1 MKKKLLIGMA
11 LLFSMLFFSQKKDSI
26 APAKKVLSYF
36 AERFPVTRVIN
47 VEYNQVTPYNYTSKL
62 SDKDLPEGKVNN
74 LYQLKASA
82 NIHFIKKP
90 KWMLGTTL
98 SYKYTSMNINKSD
111 MLSGSSGSENI
122 NFGYHTE
129 ALNLSYFSKLFKKN
143 VIYSGSFIVD
153 GSDHKFER
161 IHGIISGN
169 MVLKATPETKM
180 TLGLIAFLDPSS
192 VFFIAPSFTYRH
204 QFANGLI
211 ADVLLP
217 KGSYLRKEVFS
228 QNGRVSLG
236 SELDNTFFYL
246 YNFNNSDKT
255 YNFSQLEINSGL
267 TYEHTLGRFFIAT
280 LKTGI
285 KSIPIARVFEKN
297 KKMRDYIFDAKP
309 KASFYFNIGISF
321 NPFAKAINKRL

>member
-1 MKKKLLIGMA
+1 MKKKILMRGA
-11 LLFSMLFFSQKKDSI
+11 LLFPMLSFSQKKDST

-36 AERFPVTRVIN
+36 ADRFPVTRVIN
-47 VEYNQVTPYNYTSKL
+47 VEYNQVTPYNYTPKL
-62 SDKDLPEGKVNN
+62 LDKDLPEGKVNN

-82 NIHFIKKP
+82 NIHFIKRP

-98 SYKYTSMNINKSD
+98 SYQYTSMNINKSG
-111 MLSGSSGSENI
+111 MLSGGPGSENI
-122 NFGYHTE
+122 NFQYHTE

-143 VIYSGSFIVD
+143 IVYSGSLMVD
-153 GSDHKFER
+153 GSDRKFEKIR
-161 IHGIISGN
+161 GVISGT
-169 MVLKATPETKM
+169 MVLKATPETQM

-192 VFFIAPSFTYRH
+192 VFSIVPSFAYRH

-217 KGSYLRKEVFS
+217 KGLYVRKEVFS

-246 YNFNNSDKT
+246 YNFNNSSKT
-255 YNFSQLEINSGL
+255 YSFSQLEINSGL
-267 TYEHTLGRFFIAT
+267 TYEHNLGSFFIAT

-285 KSIPIARVFEKN
+285 KTIPIAQAFEKN
-297 KKMRDYIFDAKP
+297 KKMKDYIFDAKP
-309 KASFYFNIGISF
+309 EASFYFNIGISF
-321 NPFAKAINKRL
+321 NPFAKAKNKRF